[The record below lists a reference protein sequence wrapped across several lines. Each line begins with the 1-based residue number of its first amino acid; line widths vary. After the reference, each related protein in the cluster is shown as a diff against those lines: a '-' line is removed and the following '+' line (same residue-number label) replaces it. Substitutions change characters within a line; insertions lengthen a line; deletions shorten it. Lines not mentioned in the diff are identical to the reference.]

1 MLHKLTEPDL
11 AKLQVIDD
19 HADAPGGFI
28 EGYASVFNN
37 VDLGGDVVVPGA
49 FTKTLKERLKKG
61 AIKLMDSHK
70 VGEGTAAVIGVVA
83 DAKEDDRGLW
93 FRGKLSSVS
102 RAQDI
107 RTKVKEG
114 VLNALSFG
122 YDTVKAM
129 QDPKAG
135 VNYLKELKLYEIS
148 VVIWG
153 MNPLAELT
161 AAKSITS
168 LQPFKLAAEDHPWN
182 ADEAVARLKAW
193 ASDRPAEEWDEIIEA
208 KYGRAFLWSKGDEFA
223 LPVADIIDGEPHYV
237 LAGLQSALKEVRDSD
252 KYGASSDT
260 IEASLKALYDQFKFE
275 FPSKGHV
282 IIPKFELLSA
292 LTEAANRIKASAMS
306 FEMRQRAQKIR
317 EAASR

>member
-19 HADAPGGFI
+19 SADAPGGFI

-83 DAKEDDRGLW
+83 DAKEDERGLW
-93 FRGKLSSVS
+93 FRGKLSSVQ
-102 RAQDI
+102 RAQEI

-114 VLNALSFG
+114 ILNALSFG
-122 YDTVKAM
+122 YDVVKSTS
-129 QDPKAG
+129 DPKSG
-135 VNYLKELKLYEIS
+135 VQYLKELKLHEVS

-168 LQPFKLAAEDHPWN
+168 LQPFKLAAVDHQWN
-182 ADEAVARLKAW
+182 AEEALARLKAW
-193 ASDRPAEEWDEIIEA
+193 ASDRPVEEWDEVIEA
-208 KYGRAFLWSKGDEFA
+208 KYGRAFLWTKGSEFD
-223 LPVADIIDGEPHYV
+223 LPVTDIIDGEPHYV
-237 LAGLQSALKEVRDSD
+237 LTALQAALREVRSNGKYKDCSD
-252 KYGASSDT
+252 I
-260 IEASLKALYDQFKFE
+260 IEASLKTLYEQFKHE

-282 IIPKFELLSA
+282 IVPQMEILPA
-292 LTEAANRIKASAMS
+292 LAEAASRVKASALL
-306 FEMRQRAQKIR
+306 FEMRQRAQQIR
-317 EAASR
+317 EFTSR